1 MNRLYK
7 DVSSTTHS
15 DKGASKTKAPSHI
28 TVAVLSKSHIPVVA
42 EYKQVIA
49 RNVIQ
54 KTATS

>member
-1 MNRLYK
+1 MNRSYK

-15 DKGASKTKAPSHI
+15 GKGASKTKAPSHI
-28 TVAVLSKSHIPVVA
+28 TVAVLSKLHMAA

-54 KTATS
+54 KRATS